1 VSVEASLDTAR
12 LARTLTLIVF
22 VTAVFLFLLA
32 QRLSGE
38 LLQVGIVATGSI
50 AVITAV
56 LGFLIAAAAG
66 YD

>member
-1 VSVEASLDTAR
+1 MSVEASLDTAR

-38 LLQVGIVATGSI
+38 LLQVGVVATGSI

>member
-1 VSVEASLDTAR
+1 MSVETRLDTAR

-38 LLQVGIVATGSI
+38 LLQVGVVATGSI